1 MKKERHFPWPL
12 VWAAEW
18 GAMLLCCALC
28 VFVPLWV
35 QPYSVAQGAC
45 LYGAVPLAG
54 LACAYAS
61 VRRGARLDTA
71 RGRAVRGLRPFCGHA
86 SHRRQLRRG
95 IFGRAAGRRGWR
107 GKKTAKKVIC
117 IVHSTKARNDAQ
129 TDEEGF

>member
-61 VRRGARLDTA
+61 VRRGVHGLLAWIPPVGALPT
-71 RGRAVRGLRPFCGHA
+71 GGSCAVAFLAGLLG
-86 SHRRQLRRG
+86 G
-95 IFGRAAGRRGWR
+95 AAGVEKNRR
-107 GKKTAKKVIC
+107 KK
-117 IVHSTKARNDAQ
+117 
-129 TDEEGF
+129 

>member
-61 VRRGARLDTA
+61 VRRGVHGLLAWIPPWARCAWFTPFLWARFPPAAVAPRHFWPGCWAARLA
-71 RGRAVRGLRPFCGHA
+71 
-86 SHRRQLRRG
+86 
-95 IFGRAAGRRGWR
+95 W
-107 GKKTAKKVIC
+107 KKTGEKSDLYC
-117 IVHSTKARNDAQ
+117 T
-129 TDEEGF
+129 

>member
-28 VFVPLWV
+28 VFMPLWV

-45 LYGAVPLAG
+45 LYGVVPLAG

-61 VRRGARLDTA
+61 VRRGVHGLLAWIPPVGALCVVYALFVGTLPT
-71 RGRAVRGLRPFCGHA
+71 GGSCAVAFLAGLLG
-86 SHRRQLRRG
+86 G
-95 IFGRAAGRRGWR
+95 AAGVEKNRR
-107 GKKTAKKVIC
+107 KK
-117 IVHSTKARNDAQ
+117 
-129 TDEEGF
+129 